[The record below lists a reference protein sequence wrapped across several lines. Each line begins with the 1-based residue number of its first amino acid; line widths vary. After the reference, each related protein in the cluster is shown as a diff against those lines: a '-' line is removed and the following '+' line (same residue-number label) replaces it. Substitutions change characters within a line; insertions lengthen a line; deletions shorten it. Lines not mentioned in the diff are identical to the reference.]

1 MAKQPTP
8 KKPVRSAAREAM
20 NESGG
25 KIISTKPVSKKS
37 EPIKGPSI
45 KKEEKPFKFNPEPS
59 RTSGNKAKAINLPT
73 KDAPKPSAVSMSK
86 KSAPIKKKK

>member
-8 KKPVRSAAREAM
+8 KKPIRLAAREAM
-20 NESGG
+20 NEGGG
-25 KIISTKPVSKKS
+25 KIISKKPVSKKS

-45 KKEEKPFKFNPEPS
+45 KKEEKPFKFNPEPP

-73 KDAPKPSAVSMSK
+73 KDAPKPSAKFMPK
-86 KSAPIKKKK
+86 KNR